1 MLKNEFVTKIKEELE
16 NGEEKIEISKKDLTQ
31 VVEAI
36 STVLKNAALDGDEV
50 TIPGVC
56 KIGSKDVPERSGVT
70 KMDGVEK
77 AWVKPAGKVGYVK
90 ALPSFKKIFE

>member
-16 NGEEKIEISKKDLTQ
+16 NREEKIEISKKDLTH
-31 VVEAI
+31 VVDAI
-36 STVLKNAALDGDEV
+36 STVMKNAALDGDEV

-77 AWVKPAGKVGYVK
+77 TWVKPAHKEGMVKV
-90 ALPSFKKIFE
+90 LPAFKKIFE

>member
-16 NGEEKIEISKKDLTQ
+16 SREEKIEISKKDLTQ
-31 VVEAI
+31 IVEAI

-70 KMDGVEK
+70 KMDGADK
-77 AWVKPAGKVGYVK
+77 SWVKPAHKEGFVKV
-90 ALPSFKKIFE
+90 LPAFRKIFE

>member
-16 NGEEKIEISKKDLTQ
+16 NREDKIEISKKDLTQ
-31 VVEAI
+31 VVDAI
-36 STVLKNAALDGDEV
+36 STVMKNAALDGDEV

-77 AWVKPAGKVGYVK
+77 AWLKPAHKEGMVKV
-90 ALPSFKKIFE
+90 LPAFKKIFE